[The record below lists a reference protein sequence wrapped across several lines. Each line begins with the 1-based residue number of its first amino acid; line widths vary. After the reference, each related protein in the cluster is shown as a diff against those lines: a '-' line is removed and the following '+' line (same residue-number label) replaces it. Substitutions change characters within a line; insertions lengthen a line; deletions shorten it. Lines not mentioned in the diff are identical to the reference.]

1 MVRFAFEVRELV
13 VATTGAFRNAGPFG
27 SLNIETSVK
36 EGDEPPVMTLFDLG
50 CDRMIVTLSAL
61 DLFTKESPGDAS
73 GDLAVV
79 VALVVNEP

>member
-13 VATTGAFRNAGPFG
+13 VATTGAFRDAGPFG
-27 SLNIETSVK
+27 SLYIETAVK

-50 CDRMIVTLSAL
+50 CDRMIVTLSTL
-61 DLFTKESPGDAS
+61 DLFAKESPGDAS